1 MISRWPSQNTFGM
14 WTVLY
19 RTRSPKT
26 EFGVS
31 INVWRLAGNTLNK
44 VSYATKCFY
53 KYQYTHTT
61 CLIRSYVHQLNLTV
75 QQEEDCVSTES
86 KVKGGFHYL
95 ALEIMNTRYP
105 QDKWLHIFTDGSQLG
120 YIKAA
125 AGIDCELFSC
135 YIPLGQHSK
144 PYELHYVC

>member
-1 MISRWPSQNTFGM
+1 MAITKYIRNVDGAIPNTVIENTVRRVNKCLKTGGENFEQNKLCHQVLLQIS
-14 WTVLY
+14 V
-19 RTRSPKT
+19 
-26 EFGVS
+26 
-31 INVWRLAGNTLNK
+31 
-44 VSYATKCFY
+44 
-53 KYQYTHTT
+53 HTT
-61 CLIRSYVHQLNLTV
+61 CLIRSYVHQLNLTF

-105 QDKWLHIFTDGSQLG
+105 EDKWLHIFTDGSQLEG

-135 YIPLGQHSK
+135 YIPLGEHSK
-144 PYELHYVC
+144 PYVLHYVC